1 MTDAPAD
8 PVPTGEPQLAG
19 PAPSG
24 EPHHVLAGPAPSGE
38 PQLVLAG
45 PVLNGEHSPAP
56 AGHLPTEERRSAPL
70 RVALLGSGR
79 LRDAIASALPQPPV
93 SNHAPSTGAQLSDAP
108 LMGAPLT
115 EAAYDIGTPDVLVT
129 AHDADDTRHYQRV
142 YRQAVAARIPWLP
155 VRTDTGWV
163 LIGPAARP
171 PRPGCPLCA
180 ERRRASNRADAR
192 ARRALREQYGQE
204 LVARPCALVT
214 PLLAAAVGA
223 LVAAEADRLHRDP
236 ASARTDRALLRI
248 SIETG
253 LLTRHPLLPDP
264 LCPECADLPEDR
276 PRVPALGPSPKSD
289 PYVFRLRSLTRRQTE
304 LERLYVDAETGLIQS
319 LATGTARGSATAVA
333 HLRPAI
339 ARHDSNHGYGR
350 SRDFASARL
359 TAMAEALER
368 HAGLRPRGRRTVV
381 HAPYAEVADHALDPR
396 TLGLYPDDW
405 YGRPDFPFVRFD
417 QVRPTAW
424 VWGYS
429 FARAEPL
436 LIPESYAYY
445 GPRPEGDLG
454 FAYECSNGCAIGGC
468 LAEAVFHGLLEV
480 AERDAFLTTWYTRLP
495 APRVDLDSAADRSI
509 PMTAARI
516 RHDLGYEVMV
526 FDMTLEQGVPAFWT
540 MAVDRVGGPGRP
552 YTMCGAA
559 AHPDPEHALASALA
573 ELGPGIEG
581 LTRRYDA
588 ERAACLLAAPDRV
601 REMDDHALL
610 YGHPDAFGRLAF
622 LPADGPRLPIAGK
635 TWPARDLLPTYGPHL
650 SIARKTWP
658 ARDEPHVDVPR
669 PPITGRTWPARDDLA
684 GDLAELVGR
693 YLATGLDVIAVD
705 TTGSE
710 QRAGGF
716 ACAKVL
722 VPGTASMT
730 FGHRFRRT
738 HGLPRL
744 LSLPRLLGHR
754 ERDLCPGEL
763 NPDPHPFP

>member
-1 MTDAPAD
+1 MTDALAD
-8 PVPTGEPQLAG
+8 SVPTGEPR
-19 PAPSG
+19 
-24 EPHHVLAGPAPSGE
+24 
-38 PQLVLAG
+38 LVLAG
-45 PVLNGEHSPAP
+45 PEPNGDHSPAL
-56 AGHLPTEERRSAPL
+56 AGHLPTGERRPAPL

-79 LRDAIASALPQPPV
+79 LRDAIASALPQPPIP
-93 SNHAPSTGAQLSDAP
+93 NHTPLTGARSTDAPSTDTWLSDVQLPDAP
-108 LMGAPLT
+108 LPGAPLT
-115 EAAYDIGTPDVLVT
+115 EATYDIGTPDVLVT

-142 YRQAVAARIPWLP
+142 YRQALAARVPWLP

-236 ASARTDRALLRI
+236 ASARTDRALVRI
-248 SIETG
+248 SIETA

-264 LCPECADLPEDR
+264 LCPDCADLPADR

-289 PYVFRLRSLTRRQTE
+289 PYVFRLRSLTGRQAE

-319 LATGTARGSATAVA
+319 LATGTALGSATAVA

-350 SRDFASARL
+350 SRDFTSARL

-368 HAGLRPRGRRTVV
+368 HAGLRPRGRRTAV
-381 HAPYAEVADHALDPR
+381 HAPYAEVADRALDPR

-417 QVRPTAW
+417 PVRPTAW

-436 LIPESYAYY
+436 LVPESYAYY
-445 GPRPEGDLG
+445 GPRPEGDPG

-509 PMTAARI
+509 PMSAARI
-516 RHDLGYEVMV
+516 RHQLGYEVMA
-526 FDMTLEQGVPAFWT
+526 FDITLEQGVPAFWT
-540 MAVDRVGGPGRP
+540 MAVDRVGGPSRP

-581 LTRRYDA
+581 LTRRYDT
-588 ERAACLLAAPDRV
+588 EQAACLLAAPDRV

-610 YGHPDAFGRLAF
+610 YGHPDAFRRLAF
-622 LPADGPRLPIAGK
+622 LTADGPRLPIARK
-635 TWPARDLLPTYGPHL
+635 PARDLPPTYGPHL
-650 SIARKTWP
+650 PIAGK
-658 ARDEPHVDVPR
+658 
-669 PPITGRTWPARDDLA
+669 TWPARDDLA

-705 TTGSE
+705 TTGPE

>member
-1 MTDAPAD
+1 MTDALAD
-8 PVPTGEPQLAG
+8 PVPA
-19 PAPSG
+19 G
-24 EPHHVLAGPAPSGE
+24 EPHPVLAGHVP
-38 PQLVLAG
+38 
-45 PVLNGEHSPAP
+45 NGDHSPVP
-56 AGHLPTEERRSAPL
+56 ASLLPTGERRPAPL

-79 LRDAIASALPQPPV
+79 LRDAIASALPQPPIPD
-93 SNHAPSTGAQLSDAP
+93 HAPLTGSTRLTHALLTDAP
-108 LMGAPLT
+108 LTAALSTDARLT
-115 EAAYDIGTPDVLVT
+115 DVSPPDISLPDVPWADEATHGIGTSDVLVT
-129 AHDADDTRHYQRV
+129 AYDADDTRHYQHA
-142 YRQAVAARIPWLP
+142 YRHATAARIPWLP

-204 LVARPCALVT
+204 LATRPCALVT

-253 LLTRHPLLPDP
+253 LLTRHPVLPDP
-264 LCPECADLPEDR
+264 LCPDCADLPADR
-276 PRVPALGPSPKSD
+276 PRVPPLGPSPKSD
-289 PYVFRLRSLTRRQTE
+289 PDIFRRRSLAGCHAE

-359 TAMAEALER
+359 TAVAEALER
-368 HAGLRPRGRRTVV
+368 HAGLRPRGRRTAV
-381 HAPYAEVADHALDPR
+381 HAPYAEVADRALDPR
-396 TLGLYPDDW
+396 TLGLYPDEW
-405 YGRPDFPFVRFD
+405 YGRPDFPFTRFD
-417 QVRPTAW
+417 PVRPTAW

-436 LIPESYAYY
+436 LVAESYAYY
-445 GPRPEGDLG
+445 GARPEGDPG

-468 LAEAVFHGLLEV
+468 LVEAIFHGLLEI

-495 APRVDLDSAADRSI
+495 APRVDLDSAADRRV

-516 RHDLGYEVMV
+516 RHDLGYEVMA
-526 FDMTLEQGVPAFWT
+526 FDITLEQGVPAFWT
-540 MAVDRVGGPGRP
+540 MAVDRAGGPGRP

-559 AHPDPEHALASALA
+559 AHPYPDHALASALA

-588 ERAACLLAAPDRV
+588 EQAACLLADPDRV

-610 YGHPDAFGRLAF
+610 YGHPDAFRRLAF
-622 LPADGPRLPIAGK
+622 LPVDGPRLPIAG
-635 TWPARDLLPTYGPHL
+635 
-650 SIARKTWP
+650 
-658 ARDEPHVDVPR
+658 E
-669 PPITGRTWPARDDLA
+669 TWPARDDLA

-705 TTGSE
+705 TTGPE

-754 ERDLCPGEL
+754 DRDLCPGEL

>member
-8 PVPTGEPQLAG
+8 PAPTGESHP
-19 PAPSG
+19 
-24 EPHHVLAGPAPSGE
+24 VLASLLPT
-38 PQLVLAG
+38 
-45 PVLNGEHSPAP
+45 GEHR
-56 AGHLPTEERRSAPL
+56 TAPL

-79 LRDAIASALPQPPV
+79 LRDAIGSALPQPPIP
-93 SNHAPSTGAQLSDAP
+93 NHAPLTDARSTDAPSTDAWLSDVSRPDVPLPDAP
-108 LMGAPLT
+108 LPGAPLT
-115 EAAYDIGTPDVLVT
+115 EATYDIGTPDVLVT

-253 LLTRHPLLPDP
+253 LLTRHSVLPDP
-264 LCPECADLPEDR
+264 LCPDCADLPEDR
-276 PRVPALGPSPKSD
+276 PRVPAFGPSPKSD
-289 PYVFRLRSLTRRQTE
+289 PYVFRLRSLTGRQAE

-319 LATGTARGSATAVA
+319 LATGTALGSATAVA
-333 HLRPAI
+333 HLRPVI

-350 SRDFASARL
+350 SRDFASARF

-368 HAGLRPRGRRTVV
+368 HAGLRPRGRRTAV
-381 HAPYAEVADHALDPR
+381 HAPYAEVADRALDPR
-396 TLGLYPDDW
+396 TLGLFPDEW

-417 QVRPTAW
+417 PVRPTAW

-436 LIPESYAYY
+436 LVPESYAYY
-445 GPRPEGDLG
+445 GPRPEGDPG

-480 AERDAFLTTWYTRLP
+480 AERDAFLATWYARLP

-516 RHDLGYEVMV
+516 RHDLGYEVMA
-526 FDMTLEQGVPAFWT
+526 FDITLEQGVPAFWT
-540 MAVDRVGGPGRP
+540 MAVDRVAGPGRP
-552 YTMCGAA
+552 YTMCAAA

-581 LTRRYDA
+581 LARRYDA
-588 ERAACLLAAPDRV
+588 EQAACLLAAPDRV

-610 YGHPDAFGRLAF
+610 YGHPDAFRRLAF
-622 LPADGPRLPIAGK
+622 LPADGPRLPIAG
-635 TWPARDLLPTYGPHL
+635 TWPT
-650 SIARKTWP
+650 
-658 ARDEPHVDVPR
+658 
-669 PPITGRTWPARDDLA
+669 RDDLA

-705 TTGSE
+705 TTGPE

-744 LSLPRLLGHR
+744 LSLPRLLGYR